1 MVFPSGTLTGAT
13 ALDAYIPLVWGEKVN
28 EFYRAKLVAAPFFT
42 DRSDELAGGGDT
54 LYTPTTTELTATAK
68 SPTVAVNL
76 NSPTDT
82 KVTLTVNNWF
92 EASFAIED
100 NDAAQLKRSYTL
112 MERYAKSAGYAV
124 AKKLDSAICTLFA
137 GFGNVVGASTRNLA
151 DSDIRNAFAY
161 LESNNVPSEEA
172 AFFFH
177 PNVFWGQVQR
187 IDKFSLAINSPVND
201 PTAKRPA
208 GYLYGQ
214 PVYITTQIQTTL
226 PSGSLARINAFAH
239 PDAIHFATAALGSG
253 GSKGAMVG
261 SGGVRVQ
268 SNYIPEYLS
277 TVTTADILYGVVEN
291 RDVAGV
297 GILTPADNSSLG
309 LN

>member
-1 MVFPSGTLTGAT
+1 MPFPTGTESSVSLAV
-13 ALDAYIPLVWGEKVN
+13 YIPEIWGEKIN

-54 LYTPTTTELTATAK
+54 LYTPNTTEFTAAAK
-68 SPTVAVNL
+68 ALGSTVTL
-76 NSPTDT
+76 NAPTDT
-82 KVTLTVNNWF
+82 RVTLIVNNWF
-92 EASFAIED
+92 ESSFAIED
-100 NDAAQLKRSYTL
+100 NDAAQLKRSYSV
-112 MERYAKSAGYAV
+112 MERYAKNCGYAI
-124 AKKLDSAICTLFA
+124 AKKLDAAIVALFET
-137 GFGNVVGASTRNLA
+137 FSNSVGSSILNLA
-151 DSDIRNAFAY
+151 DSDIRSAFAY
-161 LESNNVPSEEA
+161 LEANNVDSMEA
-172 AFFFH
+172 AWFFH
-177 PNVFWGQVQR
+177 PTIFWRQIQR

-214 PVYITTQIQTTL
+214 PVYLTTQIAFHV
-226 PSGSLARINAFAH
+226 PSGSAGRNNAFAH
-239 PDAIHFATAALGSG
+239 PDAIHWATSPLGGG

-277 TVTTADILYGVVEN
+277 TVTTADILYGVIEN

-297 GILTPADNSSLG
+297 RVLTPAIVDPGNL
-309 LN
+309 